1 MTYHIINK
9 DSMSGNHNVMK
20 DFSKSGRFTEHHNFN
35 FANISNIFTNAIKI
49 YLEIYN
55 ENAIQ
60 HHLEVAYI
68 SPNVVNFRNIQ

>member
-20 DFSKSGRFTEHHNFN
+20 DFSKSGRFTEHHNFQ
-35 FANISNIFTNAIKI
+35 FTNAIKI

-68 SPNVVNFRNIQ
+68 SLNVVNFRNIQ